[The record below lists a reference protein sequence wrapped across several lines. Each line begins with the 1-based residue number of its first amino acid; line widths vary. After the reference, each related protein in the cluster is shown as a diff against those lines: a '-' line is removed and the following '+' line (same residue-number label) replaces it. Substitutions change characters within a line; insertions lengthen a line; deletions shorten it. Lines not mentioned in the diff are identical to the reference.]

1 MPARPRPYLSSMTLS
16 SMFLTS
22 LRMALPETDVSIRSG
37 STPNLPCFS
46 LGLTSS
52 RTASRNSRLMRF
64 RSAAEPCLRVKN
76 MPYLN
81 WSSGKY
87 TSVQNVPGYRL
98 PNRRRCEISTRLFR
112 LKRRGRLLL
121 FPANSYRQSFS
132 ALGAATVQDPAT
144 ALGPHAPAKPVV
156 VEFLAIRRLKCSF
169 HSIPSLLLYIRK

>member
-1 MPARPRPYLSSMTLS
+1 MTLS
-16 SMFLTS
+16 SILLTS
-22 LRMALPETDVSIRSG
+22 LRMVLPDTDASISSG
-37 STPNLPCFS
+37 RTPILPCFS

-52 RTASRNSRLMRF
+52 RIASRKSRLIRF
-64 RSAAEPCLRVKN
+64 RSAAEPCLRAKN

-87 TSVQNVPGYRL
+87 TSVQNVPGYRW
-98 PNRRRCEISTRLFR
+98 PNRRRCEISTRLFK
-112 LKRRGRLLL
+112 LKRRGRLLF

-132 ALGAATVQDPAT
+132 TLGAATVQYPAT
-144 ALGPHAPAKPVV
+144 ALGPHAPAKPMV